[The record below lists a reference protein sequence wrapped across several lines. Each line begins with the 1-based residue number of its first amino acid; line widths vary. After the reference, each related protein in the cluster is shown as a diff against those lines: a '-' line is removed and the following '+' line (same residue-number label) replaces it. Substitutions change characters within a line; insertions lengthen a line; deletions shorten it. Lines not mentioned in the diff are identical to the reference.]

1 MQLKQTS
8 HKKKPPTKN
17 TLRKRVALVGGC
29 NSVCKPGSVVN
40 GHQSSLTVTDKLRGL
55 PRATC
60 GYVSG
65 KHPTAVLLR
74 IGFTAPL
81 RYRRSG

>member
-1 MQLKQTS
+1 MQRKQ
-8 HKKKPPTKN
+8 KKIKKAADQDPLPK
-17 TLRKRVALVGGC
+17 RRVALVGGC
-29 NSVCKPGSVVN
+29 NFIYKPGSVVN

-65 KHPTAVLLR
+65 KHPTTVLLR

-81 RYRRSG
+81 CYHRSG